1 MKRNWAWL
9 GMAAFIIGSLAGCGG
24 GGGDSGTG
32 TTPPPAGGSTV
43 TLPPALTGTATTVD
57 YSNGATLFPTIT
69 PEIAVGGASVN
80 SAPVIA
86 FSIGDGKG
94 NPYAG
99 FENIKSSDNNDYP
112 NFAFAIAKLVPGSNG
127 SPSKWVS
134 YMVINSSGT
143 APQRPSSERTG
154 KLEYLGQGIYQYTFS
169 RDITQTAS
177 DVAALPPVTA
187 PNNKADLGDLTF
199 DPGAVHRITIQFYGD
214 APGTGSNTPDGSNSG
229 ITAVPMRNP
238 VNAIYDFIPATG
250 KAVAPT
256 DAVTQRLIV
265 DKLSCNECHAK
276 LGGIPGTEGA
286 SFHGGS
292 RFDPKYCVV
301 CHTDQRKYGRD
312 NVTSVNY
319 AFPGGSTR
327 TYVADGVTVG
337 DFPVLIHRVHKGEL
351 LIKQN
356 YNFAGVLLNET
367 KFPQDI
373 RNCTKCHDNTAPKVA
388 PQATNFET
396 VPSRLACGACHDGID
411 FATGLGMTNNG
422 KPAGHIGG
430 IQNDDSKCAL
440 CHDAVSI
447 KTVYHVPVTPP
458 DPNSSIAVSGGSPYT
473 NAAWIAS
480 NLDNLP
486 PGAIKV
492 AYDIQNVYRNTSLNP
507 VIVFRMLQN
516 GTPVPFNNPASATE
530 LWDGFFGGPSL
541 YFVWAEAQ
549 DGIAAPADF
558 NKSANVSLR
567 GLWNGT
573 ATGTLTG
580 PDANGYYTATLTAV
594 TVPDGAVM
602 LTGGVGYT
610 YNLSSNATNGN
621 PPLTQIGVSEFINS
635 NIAWGTP
642 RFGVS
647 QSTIFPTNPL
657 ALLGGLVVVTP
668 DMQMVATAGSANG
681 GTGGAYTGRRPIVDD
696 AKCDSCH
703 QQLGLFTTAEFHA
716 GQRNDATT
724 CAWCHTPNRTSSG
737 WSADSSYFVHA
748 IHAADKRSKPFVWH
762 ASSPT
767 ESFADIGYPGI
778 LNKCETCHLPGTYDF
793 SAPASASA
801 VDKRLYRTA
810 ASGTLSS
817 ASASSYTYS
826 PYITTDVDYG
836 STGAATNLVNSPTA
850 TACFA
855 CHDSDIA
862 KQHME
867 ISGNASLYL
876 ARSTATGRAELCLFC
891 HDASSPYGLGIKAVH
906 DK

>member
-1 MKRNWAWL
+1 
-9 GMAAFIIGSLAGCGG
+9 
-24 GGGDSGTG
+24 
-32 TTPPPAGGSTV
+32 
-43 TLPPALTGTATTVD
+43 LTGTATTID

-69 PEIAVGGASVN
+69 PVITVGGASVN

-99 FENIKSSDNNDYP
+99 FQNIKSSDNNDYP

-134 YMVINSSGT
+134 YMVINSGGT

-154 KLEYLGQGIYQYTFS
+154 TLEYLGQGIYQYTFS
-169 RDITQTAS
+169 RDITKTAA

-199 DPGAVHRITIQFYGD
+199 DPGALHRISIQFYGD
-214 APGTGSNTPDGSNSG
+214 APGTGSNTADGSNSG
-229 ITAVPMRNP
+229 VPAVDMRNP
-238 VNAIYDFIPATG
+238 VNAIFDFIPATG
-250 KAVAPT
+250 KPVAPT

-265 DKLSCNECHAK
+265 DKLSCNECHGK
-276 LGGIPGTEGA
+276 LGGVPGTESE
-286 SFHGGS
+286 SFHSGS

-367 KFPQDI
+367 LFPQDI

-388 PQATNFET
+388 PQAGNFQT

-411 FATGLGMTNNG
+411 FATGQGMTNHG
-422 KPAGHIGG
+422 KLTGHIGG
-430 IQNDDSKCAL
+430 PQADDSRCTF

-458 DPNSSIAVSGGSPYT
+458 NPNNRLVDPTGSPYS

-480 NLDNLP
+480 NTSNLP
-486 PGAIKV
+486 AGAIKV
-492 AYDIQNVYRNTSLNP
+492 TYDIQNVIRDTNRNP
-507 VIVFRMLQN
+507 VIVFRMLQD
-516 GTPVPFNNPASATE
+516 GVAVPFNNPASATE
-530 LWDGFFGGPSL
+530 LWSGFFGGPSV
-541 YFVWAEAQ
+541 YFVWAVPQ

-558 NKSANVSLR
+558 NASASVSLK
-567 GLWNGT
+567 GLWKSGT
-573 ATGTLTG
+573 GGTLAG
-580 PDANGYYTATLTAV
+580 PDSGGYYTATLTGV
-594 TVPDGAVM
+594 TVPDDAVM
-602 LTGGVGYT
+602 LTGGLGYT
-610 YNLSSNATNGN
+610 YNLSTNDTTSGN
-621 PPLTQIGVSEFINS
+621 PPLTQIGVSESIWS
-635 NIAWGTP
+635 NVALGTP
-642 RFGVS
+642 RFGIS
-647 QSTIFPTNPL
+647 QSLVYPNNPN
-657 ALLGGLVVVTP
+657 AIVGGLVVVTP
-668 DMQMVATAGSANG
+668 DMQMVATAGSAAG

-696 AKCDSCH
+696 TKCNSCH
-703 QQLGLFTTAEFHA
+703 QELGLFTTAAFHA
-716 GQRNDATT
+716 GQRNDAST

-737 WSADSSYFVHA
+737 WAANSAYFVHA
-748 IHAADKRSKPFVWH
+748 IHAGDKREKPFTWH
-762 ASSPT
+762 AST
-767 ESFADIGYPGI
+767 VGVSFAEVTYPGI

-801 VDKRLYRTA
+801 VAPPVKIPYTTVGTGIYSTA
-810 ASGTLSS
+810 PGSVAEYSLSPYVAQGPDYGASPSYNSGTGVL
-817 ASASSYTYS
+817 
-826 PYITTDVDYG
+826 TTDP
-836 STGAATNLVNSPTA
+836 ANLVTSPIA
-850 TACFA
+850 TACFS

-867 ISGNASLYL
+867 ISGNASLYI
-876 ARSTATGRAELCLFC
+876 ARSTALARTELCLFC
-891 HDASSPYGLGIKAVH
+891 HDSNSPYGLSIKAVH
-906 DK
+906 EK